1 MVDVNSL
8 GNLEK
13 KLYYK
18 ILEIQAEFEKED
30 GSYVNSHSFLYAHRI
45 DFR

>member
-18 ILEIQAEFEKED
+18 ILEIQADFEKE
-30 GSYVNSHSFLYAHRI
+30 GSVYVNSPFFRFLKE
-45 DFR
+45 

>member
-30 GSYVNSHSFLYAHRI
+30 GVYVNYLSGVFS
-45 DFR
+45 